1 MKSNINKFLTA
12 IVLSLALF
20 GCEKTS
26 DVTIVASRHE
36 MILGEYFDANGV
48 LTTKKWE
55 ASDEVAV
62 LRINEGNVEKAV
74 AVPIMEGRKEGL
86 FMFNFE
92 GYAQNSEIVAFYP
105 SDAPVTSEGKSFKV
119 DVPQVQD
126 GSFNMLFIGTCI
138 SNGSSF
144 LDKDLELKPYWHT
157 FHVSLSKGDY
167 SISKAEFKSQEQNI
181 SVKFEKELDCR
192 KSSQKFYINL
202 PPIHLKGGYS
212 ITFTTSDGKS
222 FNVDKHS
229 EIVLEEGGKT
239 DITNAKFPANLV
251 VCGDNKL
258 YIINADKAIE
268 SGFESAIIWEWD
280 AKTVQSI
287 VGADMIRL
295 DDCKV
300 VDGGTKILATSS
312 RSWAVLL
319 DIATK
324 ELLWWSYSSKNAH
337 SADLLPGGKIAV
349 ACSSSESGD
358 GNKVQIFDVKE
369 SNKELF
375 STPLESAHGVV
386 WNETDQRLYAIG
398 GSKLNV
404 YTLSGSSTNSPTL
417 TLEKTIDTSSRVTGL
432 HDLTL
437 VNPTTLLIAGRKA
450 ALYDLTKN
458 IFTPLPHFSESI
470 GIKSVNY
477 NHTTGDCWYTDATDP
492 NNTAGYDWATKNI
505 FYTSNIAYTTIEK
518 KITVPE
524 GYNMYKVRV
533 MNW

>member
-1 MKSNINKFLTA
+1 MTVVMS
-12 IVLSLALF
+12 VVLF
-20 GCEKTS
+20 GCEKVS
-26 DVTIVASRHE
+26 DNAVVASRHE
-36 MILGEYFDANGV
+36 MTLGEYFDANGV
-48 LTTKKWE
+48 LATKKWE

-62 LRINEGNVEKAV
+62 LRINEGTVEKAV
-74 AVPIMEGRKEGL
+74 AAPIMEGRKEGL

-105 SDAPVTSEGKSFKV
+105 ADAPVSSDGNSFKV
-119 DVPQVQD
+119 DVPEVQD
-126 GSFNMLFIGTCI
+126 GSFKMLFIGTCI

-144 LDKDLELKPYWHT
+144 LDKDLELKPYWHI

-167 SISKAEFKSQEQNI
+167 SISKVEFTSQEQNI
-181 SVKFEKELDCR
+181 SVEFEKELDCR
-192 KSSQKFYINL
+192 KASQKFYINL
-202 PPIHLKGGYS
+202 PPMHLKSGYS
-212 ITFTTSDGKS
+212 LTFTTSDGRS
-222 FNVDKHS
+222 FNIGDSSKA
-229 EIVLEEGGKT
+229 VLDQGGKT
-239 DITNAKFPANLV
+239 DITNAKFPAKLV

-258 YIINADKAIE
+258 YIINAEKAIE
-268 SGFESAIIWEWD
+268 TGFDSAIIWEWD
-280 AKTVQSI
+280 AKSVQSI
-287 VGADMIRL
+287 VGGDMIRL
-295 DDCKV
+295 DECKV

-337 SADLLPGGKIAV
+337 SADLLPDGKIAV
-349 ACSSSESGD
+349 ACSSSESGE
-358 GNKVQIFDVKE
+358 GNKVQIFDIKE

-386 WNETDQRLYAIG
+386 WNEADQKLYAIG
-398 GSKLNV
+398 GSTLNV
-404 YTLSGSSTNSPTL
+404 YTLNGSDTNTPTL
-417 TLEKTIDTSSRVTGL
+417 TLVKSIDTSSRVTGL

-437 VNPTTLLIAGRKA
+437 VNPTTLLLAGRKA

-458 IFTPLPHFSESI
+458 TFTPLPHFSGSI

-492 NNTAGYDWATKNI
+492 DNQAGYDWATKNI
-505 FYTSNIAYTTIEK
+505 FHTSNIAYTTIDR
-518 KITVPE
+518 KIVVPE
-524 GYNMYKVRV
+524 GFNMYKVRV

>member
-1 MKSNINKFLTA
+1 MAVVMS
-12 IVLSLALF
+12 VVLF
-20 GCEKTS
+20 GCEKVS
-26 DVTIVASRHE
+26 DNAVVASRHE
-36 MILGEYFDANGV
+36 MTLGEYFDANGV
-48 LTTKKWE
+48 LATKKWE

-62 LRINEGNVEKAV
+62 LRINEGTVEKAV
-74 AVPIMEGRKEGL
+74 AAPIMEGRKEGL

-105 SDAPVTSEGKSFKV
+105 ADAPVSSDGNSFKV
-119 DVPQVQD
+119 DVPEVQD
-126 GSFNMLFIGTCI
+126 GSFKMLFIGTCI

-167 SISKAEFKSQEQNI
+167 SISKVEFKSQEQNI
-181 SVKFEKELDCR
+181 SVEFEKELDCR
-192 KSSQKFYINL
+192 KASQKFYINL
-202 PPIHLKGGYS
+202 PPMHLKSGYS
-212 ITFTTSDGKS
+212 LTFTTSDGRS
-222 FNVDKHS
+222 FNIGDSS
-229 EIVLEEGGKT
+229 EAVLDQGGKT
-239 DITNAKFPANLV
+239 DITNAKFPAKLV

-258 YIINADKAIE
+258 YIINAEKAIE
-268 SGFESAIIWEWD
+268 TGFDSAIIWEWD
-280 AKTVQSI
+280 AKSVQSI
-287 VGADMIRL
+287 VGGDMIRL
-295 DDCKV
+295 DECKV

-337 SADLLPGGKIAV
+337 SADLLPDGKIAV
-349 ACSSSESGD
+349 ACSSSDSGV
-358 GNKVQIFDVKE
+358 GNKVQIFDIKE

-386 WNETDQRLYAIG
+386 WNEADQKLYAIG
-398 GSKLNV
+398 GSTLNV
-404 YTLSGSSTNSPTL
+404 YTLNGSDTNTPTL
-417 TLEKTIDTSSRVTGL
+417 TLVKSIDTSSRVTGL

-437 VNPTTLLIAGRKA
+437 VNPTTLLLAGRKA

-458 IFTPLPHFSESI
+458 TFTPLPHFSGSI

-492 NNTAGYDWATKNI
+492 DNQAGYDWATKNI
-505 FYTSNIAYTTIEK
+505 FHTSNIAYTTIDR
-518 KITVPE
+518 KIVVPE
-524 GYNMYKVRV
+524 GFNMYKVRV

>member
-1 MKSNINKFLTA
+1 MAVVMS
-12 IVLSLALF
+12 VVLF
-20 GCEKTS
+20 GCEKVS
-26 DVTIVASRHE
+26 DNAVVASRHE
-36 MILGEYFDANGV
+36 MTLGEYFDANGV
-48 LTTKKWE
+48 LATKKWE

-62 LRINEGNVEKAV
+62 LRINEGTVEKAV
-74 AVPIMEGRKEGL
+74 AAPIMEGRKEGL

-105 SDAPVTSEGKSFKV
+105 ADAPVSSDGNSFKV
-119 DVPQVQD
+119 DVPEVQD
-126 GSFNMLFIGTCI
+126 GSFKMLFIGTCI

-167 SISKAEFKSQEQNI
+167 SISKVEFKSQEQNI
-181 SVKFEKELDCR
+181 SVEFEKELDCR
-192 KSSQKFYINL
+192 KASQKFYINL
-202 PPIHLKGGYS
+202 PPMHLKSGYS
-212 ITFTTSDGKS
+212 LTFTTSDGRS
-222 FNVDKHS
+222 FNIGDSS
-229 EIVLEEGGKT
+229 EAVLDQGGKT
-239 DITNAKFPANLV
+239 DITNAKFPAKLV

-258 YIINADKAIE
+258 YIINAEKAIE
-268 SGFESAIIWEWD
+268 TGFDSAIIWEWD
-280 AKTVQSI
+280 AKSVQSI
-287 VGADMIRL
+287 VGGDMIRL
-295 DDCKV
+295 DECKV
-300 VDGGTKILATSS
+300 VDGVTKILATSS

-337 SADLLPGGKIAV
+337 SADLLPDGKIAV
-349 ACSSSESGD
+349 ACSSSESGE
-358 GNKVQIFDVKE
+358 GNKVQIFDIKE

-386 WNETDQRLYAIG
+386 WNEADQKIYAIG
-398 GSKLNV
+398 GSTLNV
-404 YTLSGSSTNSPTL
+404 YTLNGSDTNTPTL
-417 TLEKTIDTSSRVTGL
+417 TLVKSIDTSSRVTGL

-437 VNPTTLLIAGRKA
+437 VNPTTLLLAGRKA

-458 IFTPLPHFSESI
+458 TFTPLPHFSGSI

-492 NNTAGYDWATKNI
+492 DNQAGYDWATKNI
-505 FYTSNIAYTTIEK
+505 FHTSNIAYTTIDR
-518 KITVPE
+518 KIVVPE
-524 GYNMYKVRV
+524 GFNMYKVRV